1 VVAAVAVVA
10 VCGGVVCVV
19 VVCGVV
25 VVGGVV
31 VGVVAGGVVA
41 GGVVAGVDVLAF
53 CRSISLFLIYCIS
66 FLCLVIP
73 LSIPVSGR
81 VIVNTRMTVPSKI
94 PNGLSFRLLLK

>member
-1 VVAAVAVVA
+1 MVAAVAVVA

-31 VGVVAGGVVA
+31 VGVVA